1 MKSFIVAIMQISA
14 RLVVPPCFWLSRWYM
29 HNRMKFFHRES
40 PNVMSLPLVII
51 GEGQKIF
58 RAAFIR
64 EFAEY
69 ALPKY
74 KSFTEDHYSAGGYG
88 YGGLEKLDSGAAR
101 ARYASGKSRLTH
113 YLDHNTRLLDCVD
126 GDSFLDAGC
135 GDGFNI
141 RELARRFPSSVIH
154 GFDVNDAALS
164 IVRIAEAHPK
174 LTLRQGTFL
183 DPKFMAT
190 LLDLSFDWVLI
201 SHALAFVTGL
211 SISDTWEV
219 RTRLVQDL
227 VRVSRKGVIILDGPP
242 DTGFSVEIEH
252 DTRCAVKSNYMML
265 FTDLRNGE
273 LYAMQ
278 SKVDWAYCWRKF
290 PE

>member
-1 MKSFIVAIMQISA
+1 
-14 RLVVPPCFWLSRWYM
+14 M

-51 GEGQKIF
+51 GSGLNKY
-58 RAAFIR
+58 RTAFIR

-74 KSFTEDHYSAGGYG
+74 KVFTEDHYSAGGYG
-88 YGGLEKLDSGAAR
+88 YGGLEKLDSEAAK
-101 ARYASGKSRLTH
+101 ARYAAGKSRLTY
-113 YLDHNTRLLDCVD
+113 YLDKNKRLLDCSD

-154 GFDVNDAALS
+154 GFDVNEAALS
-164 IVRIAEAHPK
+164 IVRVAEAHPK

-190 LLDLSFDWVLI
+190 YSDSSFDWVLI
-201 SHALAFVTGL
+201 SHALAFITGS
-211 SISDTWEV
+211 SISNTWEV
-219 RTRLVQDL
+219 RARLVQEL
-227 VRVSRKGVIILDGPP
+227 GRVSRKGVIILDGPP
-242 DTGFSVEIEH
+242 DADFSVQIEH
-252 DTRCAVKSNYMML
+252 NTRCAVKSNYMML
-265 FTDLRNGE
+265 FTELPNGE
-273 LYAMQ
+273 IYAMQ
-278 SKVDWAYCWRKF
+278 SKVDWAYCWRKS
-290 PE
+290 PA